1 MFDSLG
7 LLGQGLAMALQP
19 ENLIF
24 ALIGCLLGTLVGV
37 LPGIG
42 PTATT
47 AMLIPIAAAFNPVA
61 AIIML
66 CSIYYGAQY
75 GGTITSVLLNTP
87 GEVSS
92 AVTCLD
98 GYQMA
103 KRGKAATA
111 LAVAAVGSFIGGT
124 VASFGL
130 VLLAVPLSSVALQFG
145 PVEFFALLLF
155 GLTLVVGLA
164 GKSLKLAFIS
174 AILGSL
180 IAAVGIDPVVGEPRF
195 TFGST
200 QMLSGIEFVPVLMG
214 LFGISEI
221 LTNLASRQG
230 MVGVLGKTGRPDWR
244 MISKT
249 GPSIARGTGI
259 GFLLGLV
266 PGVGAAVPTFMSYGL
281 EKRMSKT
288 PQLFGRG
295 AIAGVAGPETANNAY
310 ANSSIIPL
318 FTLGIPASATLAVL
332 MGAFLQ
338 NGLTPGPLLF
348 VEHADLAWTIIA
360 SFFIGNLILLVLNLP
375 LIPMWVKILR
385 VPYSV
390 LYGFILAFAVVGAYA
405 LRANVFDVIVMI
417 VFGFVGYWFKKL
429 DVPLAPLCLTL
440 ILSPMVEK
448 ALRQSLSVSQG
459 DISIFFTSPIAAVL
473 LGMCAIALIA
483 FITKTVRTEHRV
495 TVDE

>member
-7 LLGQGLAMALQP
+7 LLGDGLAMALQW
-19 ENLIF
+19 ENLLF

-47 AMLIPIAAAFNPVA
+47 AMLIPIAAGFNPVA

-66 CSIYYGAQY
+66 CAIYYGAQY

-87 GEVSS
+87 GEVAS

-98 GYQMA
+98 GHQMA
-103 KRGKAATA
+103 KKGKAATA
-111 LAVAAVGSFIGGT
+111 LASAAVGSFIGGT
-124 VASFGL
+124 IATLGL
-130 VLLAVPLSSVALQFG
+130 VFLAIPLSSVALRFG
-145 PVEFFALLLF
+145 PAEFFALLLF

-164 GKSLKLAFIS
+164 GKSLKLAFVS
-174 AILGSL
+174 AILGAL

-200 QMLSGIEFVPVLMG
+200 QLLSGIEFIPVLMG

-221 LTNLASRQG
+221 LLNVREPERMMQKP
-230 MVGVLGKTGRPDWR
+230 GKTGRPDWR
-244 MISKT
+244 AISRT
-249 GPSIARGTGI
+249 GPSVARGTGV

-281 EKRMSKT
+281 EKRVSKK
-288 PQLFGRG
+288 PWLFGKG
-295 AIAGVAGPETANNAY
+295 AIEGVVGPETANNAY

-348 VEHADLAWTIIA
+348 VEHGDLAWAVIA
-360 SFFIGNLILLVLNLP
+360 SFFIGNVILLVLNLP
-375 LIPMWVKILR
+375 LIPAWVAILK
-385 VPYSV
+385 VPYSA
-390 LYGFILAFAVVGAYA
+390 LYGLILVFALVGAFA
-405 LRANVFDVIVMI
+405 LRSNIFDVIVMI
-417 VFGFVGYWFKKL
+417 VFGFVGYWFKRL

-440 ILSPMVEK
+440 ILAPMVEK

-459 DISIFFTSPIAAVL
+459 DLSVLVSSPISIVL
-473 LGMCAIALIA
+473 LSMSAIAIVA
-483 FITKTVRTEHRV
+483 FVSNTVRSEHRV

>member
-1 MFDSLG
+1 MFDSLN
-7 LLGQGLAMALQP
+7 LLLQGLAVALQP

-47 AMLIPIAAAFNPVA
+47 AMLIPIAASFSPVA

-87 GEVSS
+87 GEVAS

-98 GYQMA
+98 GHQMA

-111 LAVAAVGSFIGGT
+111 LAVAAVGSFVGG
-124 VASFGL
+124 VIASFGL
-130 VLLAVPLSSVALQFG
+130 VLLAVPLSAVALQFG
-145 PVEFFALLLF
+145 PAEFFALLLF

-174 AILGSL
+174 AILGAL
-180 IAAVGIDPVVGEPRF
+180 IASVGIDPVVGEPRF
-195 TFGST
+195 TFGNL
-200 QMLSGIEFVPVLMG
+200 QLLGGIEFIPVLMG

-221 LTNLASRQG
+221 LLNVTQPLG
-230 MVGVLGKTGRPDWR
+230 MSAPVTKTGRPDWR
-244 MISKT
+244 AISRT
-249 GPSIARGTGI
+249 GPSVARGTVV

-281 EKRMSKT
+281 EKRLSKR
-288 PQLFGRG
+288 PERFGMG
-295 AIAGVAGPETANNAY
+295 AIEGVAGPETANNAY

-348 VEHADLAWTIIA
+348 AEHPDIAWAIIA
-360 SFFIGNLILLVLNLP
+360 SFFVGNVILLVLNLP
-375 LIPMWVKILR
+375 LIPVWVAILR

-390 LYGFILAFAVVGAYA
+390 LYGLILVFAVVGAYA
-405 LRANVFDVIVMI
+405 LRANTFDIIVMML
-417 VFGFVGYWFKKL
+417 FGVLGYWFKRL
-429 DVPLAPLCLTL
+429 EVPLAPLCLTL

-459 DISIFFTSPIAAVL
+459 DPSIFISSPISAVL
-473 LGMCAIALIA
+473 LAFSAIAIIS
-483 FITKTVRTEHRV
+483 FVTKTVRTEHRV

>member
-1 MFDSLG
+1 MFDSLS
-7 LLGQGLAMALQP
+7 LLGQGLSMALQP
-19 ENLIF
+19 ENLLF

-47 AMLIPIAAAFNPVA
+47 AMLIPIAAGFNPVA

-66 CSIYYGAQY
+66 CAIYYGAQY

-98 GYQMA
+98 GHQMA
-103 KRGKAATA
+103 KRGRAATA
-111 LAVAAVGSFIGGT
+111 LASAAIGSFIGGT
-124 VASFGL
+124 IASLGL
-130 VLLAVPLSSVALQFG
+130 VFLAIPLSSIALKFG
-145 PVEFFALLLF
+145 PAEFFALVLF

-164 GKSLKLAFIS
+164 GRSLKLAFIS
-174 AILGSL
+174 AIVGAL
-180 IAAVGIDPVVGEPRF
+180 IAAIGIDPVVGEPRF

-200 QMLSGIEFVPVLMG
+200 ELLNGIEFVPVLMG
-214 LFGISEI
+214 LFGLSEI
-221 LTNLASRQG
+221 LLNLTGRDNTDVAIQ
-230 MVGVLGKTGRPDWR
+230 KTGRPEWR
-244 MISKT
+244 AIAKT
-249 GPSIARGTGI
+249 GPAVARGTGI

-281 EKRMSKT
+281 ERRMSKK
-288 PQLFGRG
+288 PGDFGKG
-295 AIAGVAGPETANNAY
+295 AIEGVAGPETANNAY
-310 ANSSIIPL
+310 ANSSLIPL

-332 MGAFLQ
+332 TGAFLQ

-348 VEHADLAWTIIA
+348 AEHGELAWAIIA
-360 SFFIGNLILLVLNLP
+360 SFFVGNVILLVLNLP
-375 LIPMWVKILR
+375 LIPAWAAILKI
-385 VPYSV
+385 PYSL
-390 LYGFILAFAVVGAYA
+390 LYGLIIVFAVVGAYA
-405 LRANVFDVIVMI
+405 LRANVFDVVVMI
-417 VFGFVGYWFKKL
+417 AFGFIGYAFKRL

-440 ILSPMVEK
+440 ILAPMVEK

-459 DISIFFTSPIAAVL
+459 DPSILVSSPISIVL
-473 LGMCAIALIA
+473 LCLSVVAVAA
-483 FITKTVRTEHRV
+483 FATRAVRAEHRV